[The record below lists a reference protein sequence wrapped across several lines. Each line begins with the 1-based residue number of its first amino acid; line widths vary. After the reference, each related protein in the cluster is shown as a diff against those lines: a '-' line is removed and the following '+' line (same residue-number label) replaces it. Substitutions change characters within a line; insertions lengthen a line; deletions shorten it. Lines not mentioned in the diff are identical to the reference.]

1 MTEIRFLG
9 TGNFSAY
16 DRYWN
21 GFVVDGRVLVEP
33 SPAVVPHL
41 RRVGLSAADLEVVV
55 ISHFHPDHSFGW
67 PFLLLELLEQR
78 QGAETFVVGP
88 PGVEGQ
94 LDAMMR
100 LGGMPNVADAA
111 RDGLD
116 LRYVEVDGTWQRA
129 GSIRF
134 RGVEVE
140 HVPWLECFGYLL
152 EIGGRT
158 LGYSGD
164 VRPCPGLDE
173 VAGNCEALVLECNG
187 PHPEPKVH
195 MDQTDVAGLR
205 ARFPEVPFVLTHL
218 GPGISAV
225 DVDRCTVPSDFET
238 IEV

>member
-1 MTEIRFLG
+1 MPGTRFVG

-41 RRVGLSAADLEVVV
+41 RRVGLSAADLEVVM

-78 QGAETFVVGP
+78 RGAETFVVGP

-111 RDGLD
+111 REG
-116 LRYVEVDGTWQRA
+116 
-129 GSIRF
+129 
-134 RGVEVE
+134 
-140 HVPWLECFGYLL
+140 
-152 EIGGRT
+152 
-158 LGYSGD
+158 
-164 VRPCPGLDE
+164 
-173 VAGNCEALVLECNG
+173 
-187 PHPEPKVH
+187 
-195 MDQTDVAGLR
+195 
-205 ARFPEVPFVLTHL
+205 
-218 GPGISAV
+218 
-225 DVDRCTVPSDFET
+225 
-238 IEV
+238 